1 MVRCDQ
7 FDLSSEGI
15 TSKIDDWPLGYSL
28 LFSVVLGAKV
38 IESTQVP
45 KASPQK
51 IEGCHRDTGF
61 SSYSSQ

>member
-1 MVRCDQ
+1 
-7 FDLSSEGI
+7 
-15 TSKIDDWPLGYSL
+15 
-28 LFSVVLGAKV
+28 VVLGAKV